1 MSDTDPHLTD
11 EHGRYSDEY
20 LSQIHPLAVPFL
32 FLGRESFKRKFMWLP
47 IIGLIISVGLGFVY
61 TPKHLE
67 PWHFFGSWAVIG
79 FLSYTF
85 VVLAAEPLFKL
96 LARGEDY
103 YDDGTGAQDAMH
115 HPHGPDLSAPKS
127 KTKQDADLEGLNDV

>member
-1 MSDTDPHLTD
+1 MSDHDPHFND
-11 EHGRYSDEY
+11 ETGRYSDEY
-20 LSQIHPLAVPFL
+20 LSQIHPVAVPFL
-32 FLGRESFKRKFMWLP
+32 FLGRESVKRKFMWLP

-96 LARGEDY
+96 LARDEYY
-103 YDDGTGAQDAMH
+103 YDDGTGPGDAMFT
-115 HPHGPDLSAPKS
+115 PNGPDLSVSDRETVKP
-127 KTKQDADLEGLNDV
+127 TGEQDA